1 MNKTVFANV
10 KTIYSEKKK
19 KRIKTWEIRPALRTF
34 SLDIQILKN
43 FGVSSAM
50 P

>member
-1 MNKTVFANV
+1 MNKTILVNV

-19 KRIKTWEIRPALRTF
+19 CIKTWEIRPALGTF

-43 FGVSSAM
+43 FRVSSAM